1 MELPLL
7 NHLKELRKRVIISSL
22 SVVILMIVA
31 YIFFNF
37 FYELFSKPFEN
48 IDSKSSFYVTSVVE
62 AVIIKLKFSLI
73 FVIILSIPVFIF
85 HTLRFCLP
93 GLTKR
98 ESKLL
103 IYSIISSFILAI
115 GSFFYSY
122 FVVLPTSINVLMSS
136 HFIPD
141 NVGILLTYS
150 HNLLFAFNIIA
161 YLIIVFQCPV
171 LIMLLL
177 YFNVFSRQ
185 SLLTYSRYFV
195 IFIFIISAIL
205 TPPDVIS
212 QLLLSL
218 PLILL
223 FFIVILLAKIFR
235 IGNNV

>member
-1 MELPLL
+1 MESHLL
-7 NHLKELRKRVIISSL
+7 NHLKELRTRVILSSIS
-22 SVVILMIVA
+22 IIFLMIFA

-37 FYELFSKPFEN
+37 FYELFAKPFEN
-48 IDSKSSFYVTSVVE
+48 IDSKSSFYITSVVE
-62 AVIIKLKFSLI
+62 GVIIKLKFSLM
-73 FVIILSIPVFIF
+73 FGIILSIPVFIF
-85 HTLRFCLP
+85 HILRFCLP
-93 GLTKR
+93 GLTQK
-98 ESKLL
+98 EAKIL

-122 FVVLPTSINVLMSS
+122 FVVLPTSINFLMSN

-150 HNLLFAFNIIA
+150 HNLLFVFNIIA

-171 LIMLLL
+171 LVMLLL
-177 YFNVFSRQ
+177 YFNVFSRK
-185 SLLTYSRYFV
+185 SLLKYSRYFI

-205 TPPDVIS
+205 TPPDVVS

-218 PLILL
+218 PLIIL